1 MQGLVA
7 VIVTV
12 HQLAVLLGALS
23 GLVLGLLS
31 WVLFRAGSPARRTA
45 LAAAFGLGTALLI
58 FALSAHLLDVAPL
71 DVEVVSVD

>member
-12 HQLAVLLGALS
+12 HEVAVLLGALS
-23 GLVLGLLS
+23 GLALGLLS
-31 WVLFRAGSPARRTA
+31 WVLFRSSSQGRRLAIAGA
-45 LAAAFGLGTALLI
+45 LGLGTGLLT
-58 FALSAHLLDVAPL
+58 LGVSAHLLDVAPL